1 VDYPTH
7 QCQHS
12 TLTVDAAQ
20 TMPLLKGLVMK
31 PFLRRIFYGINFTP
45 FIQEAERRVTET
57 GI

>member
-7 QCQHS
+7 QASHS
-12 TLTVDAAQ
+12 TLTIDTVQ
-20 TMPLLKGLVMK
+20 TMRLLKGLVMK
-31 PFLRRIFYGINFTP
+31 PFLRRILHGINFTP